1 MKKWKEI
8 LSDSSLYPDDFT
20 VALKDG
26 QTMTLADMRAYDR
39 ENEGALTAR
48 LSARE
53 KEIEKREKTVN
64 DASISLGS
72 VVEKVAASSG
82 LTVEELLQGKTPTKR
97 AVAAAADLDEN
108 DPLVGT
114 VVKQLKVMQ
123 AKIDAVEAQ
132 NNSLRKDAL
141 GPMLNT
147 YLDDFYESRWEKL
160 SPGIPEGAKVE
171 RQQAMEYAQKNG
183 LKDAKGRLDLDKALR
198 DLTYEDRVKAD
209 AKKMAAD
216 LRKKDDDARVLASV
230 PKPGGNLGAK
240 IRTDKSLTNEKG
252 MTKNFDEML
261 AMAQE
266 DTEMWR
272 AIEGKS
278 A

>member
-97 AVAAAADLDEN
+97 VVAAATELDEN
-108 DPLVGT
+108 DPLVGS
-114 VVKQLKVMQ
+114 VVKQLKTLQ
-123 AKIDAVEAQ
+123 AKLDSVEAAS
-132 NNSLRKDAL
+132 NSLRKDAL